1 MGRVLTQ
8 IHDRAFPTLSQALNF
23 LLNLQKLG
31 QVFQK
36 LGQGFQKFAWVFQR
50 LGRVF

>member
-1 MGRVLTQ
+1 MGRVITQ
-8 IHDRAFPTLSQALNF
+8 IRGRAFPTLSQTLNF

-36 LGQGFQKFAWVFQR
+36 LSQVFPKVR
-50 LGRVF
+50 LSVS